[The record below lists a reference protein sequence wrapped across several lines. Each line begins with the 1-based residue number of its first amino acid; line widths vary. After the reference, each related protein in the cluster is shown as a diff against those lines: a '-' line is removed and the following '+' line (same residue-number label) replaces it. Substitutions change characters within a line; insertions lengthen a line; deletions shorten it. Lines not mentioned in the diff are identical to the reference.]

1 MIDLKNCTFIIPIRI
16 ESEDRMR
23 NVVTVLAYLLKNF
36 DTKVIL
42 KEVDVE
48 SVYEDQ
54 VLPQIEDFLGDNINN
69 LTHVFEKSDDPV
81 FYRMKILNEMI
92 DMADTNVIANYDCD
106 VLFKKETYVESVD
119 MIMDGFDLVY
129 PYGFGNYQKQ
139 VFIDDDGV
147 SEFINED
154 FDFEVLDKKSRMYD
168 AQYGHVQF
176 VNRKSYILA
185 GMENENFRGS
195 SPEDKERFHRF
206 TTLGY
211 NVGRIRDWVYHLEHS
226 RGPNSWPNS
235 VQGNPYMQENFALWE
250 RLEKMDREELK
261 EYYDTAPYQK
271 KYKDAEVLV
280 DEKGYI
286 KKCHDHS

>member
-23 NVVTVLAYLLKNF
+23 NVVTVLAYLLKTF

-48 SVYEDQ
+48 SVFEDQ

-92 DMADTNVIANYDCD
+92 DMADTKVIANYDCD
-106 VLFKKETYVESVD
+106 VLFKKETYVESVK

-195 SPEDKERFHRF
+195 SPEDKERFYRF
-206 TTLGY
+206 DKMGY
-211 NVGRIRDWVYHLEHS
+211 SVGRIDDIVYHLEHS
-226 RGPNSWPNS
+226 RGSNSWPNS
-235 VQGNPYMQENFALWE
+235 VQGNPYMKQNFDEWEKIQKMTGHQLRSYYSNQEYL
-250 RLEKMDREELK
+250 
-261 EYYDTAPYQK
+261 K
-271 KYKDAEVLV
+271 KYAN
-280 DEKGYI
+280 I
-286 KKCHDHS
+286 

>member
-36 DTKVIL
+36 DTKVIV

-48 SVYEDQ
+48 SVFVDQ
-54 VLPQIEDFLGDNINN
+54 VLPQIEDFLGDSINN

-92 DMADTNVIANYDCD
+92 DMADTSIIANYDCD
-106 VLFKKETYVESVD
+106 VLFKKETYVESVK

-185 GMENENFRGS
+185 GMVNENFRGS
-195 SPEDKERFHRF
+195 SPEDKERFYRF
-206 TTLGY
+206 DKMGY
-211 NVGRIRDWVYHLEHS
+211 SVGRIDDIVYHLEHS
-226 RGPNSWPNS
+226 RGVNSWPNS
-235 VQGNPYMQENFALWE
+235 VQGNPYMKQNFDEWEKIQKMTGHQLRSYYSNQEYL
-250 RLEKMDREELK
+250 
-261 EYYDTAPYQK
+261 K
-271 KYKDAEVLV
+271 KYAN
-280 DEKGYI
+280 I
-286 KKCHDHS
+286 

>member
-48 SVYEDQ
+48 SVFEDQ

-92 DMADTNVIANYDCD
+92 DMADTKVIANYDCD
-106 VLFKKETYVESVD
+106 VLFKKETYLESVK
-119 MIMDGFDLVY
+119 MILDGFDLVY

-139 VFIDDDGV
+139 VFINDEGV

-154 FDFEVLDKKSRMYD
+154 FDFEVLDRKSRMYD

-195 SPEDKERFHRF
+195 SPEDKERFYRF
-206 TTLGY
+206 DKMGY
-211 NVGRIRDWVYHLEHS
+211 SVGRIDDIVYHLEHS
-226 RGPNSWPNS
+226 RGANSWPNS
-235 VQGNPYMQENFALWE
+235 VQGNPYMKQNFDEWEKIQNMTGHQLRSYYSNQEYL
-250 RLEKMDREELK
+250 
-261 EYYDTAPYQK
+261 K
-271 KYKDAEVLV
+271 KYAN
-280 DEKGYI
+280 I
-286 KKCHDHS
+286 

>member
-48 SVYEDQ
+48 SVFEDQ

-106 VLFKKETYVESVD
+106 VLFKKETYVESVE

-147 SEFINED
+147 SEFINGD

-195 SPEDKERFHRF
+195 SPEDKERFYRF
-206 TTLGY
+206 DKMGY
-211 NVGRIRDWVYHLEHS
+211 SVGRIDDIVYHLEHS
-226 RGPNSWPNS
+226 RGANSWPNS
-235 VQGNPYMQENFALWE
+235 VQGNPYMKQNFDEWEKIQKMTGHQLRSYYSNQEYL
-250 RLEKMDREELK
+250 
-261 EYYDTAPYQK
+261 K
-271 KYKDAEVLV
+271 KYAN
-280 DEKGYI
+280 I
-286 KKCHDHS
+286 

>member
-48 SVYEDQ
+48 SVFEDQ

-92 DMADTNVIANYDCD
+92 DMSDTKVIANYDCD
-106 VLFKKETYVESVD
+106 VLFKKETYVESVK

-195 SPEDKERFHRF
+195 SPEDKERFYRF
-206 TTLGY
+206 DKMGY
-211 NVGRIRDWVYHLEHS
+211 SVGRIDDIVYHLEHS
-226 RGPNSWPNS
+226 RGSNSWPNS
-235 VQGNPYMQENFALWE
+235 VQGNPYMKQNFDEWEKIQNMTGHQLRSYYSNQEYL
-250 RLEKMDREELK
+250 
-261 EYYDTAPYQK
+261 K
-271 KYKDAEVLV
+271 KYVN
-280 DEKGYI
+280 I
-286 KKCHDHS
+286 

>member
-48 SVYEDQ
+48 SVFEDQ

-92 DMADTNVIANYDCD
+92 DMADTKVIANYDCD
-106 VLFKKETYVESVD
+106 VLFKKETYVESVK

-147 SEFINED
+147 SEFINGD

-195 SPEDKERFHRF
+195 SPEDKERFYRF
-206 TTLGY
+206 DKMGY
-211 NVGRIRDWVYHLEHS
+211 SVGRIDDIVYHLEHS
-226 RGPNSWPNS
+226 RGANSWPNS
-235 VQGNPYMQENFALWE
+235 VQGNPYMKQNFDEWEKIQKMTGHQLRSYYSNQEYL
-250 RLEKMDREELK
+250 
-261 EYYDTAPYQK
+261 K
-271 KYKDAEVLV
+271 KYAN
-280 DEKGYI
+280 I
-286 KKCHDHS
+286 

>member
-36 DTKVIL
+36 DTKVIV

-92 DMADTNVIANYDCD
+92 DMADTNVISNYDCD
-106 VLFKKETYVESVD
+106 VLFKKETYVESVK
-119 MIMDGFDLVY
+119 MILDGFDLVY

-195 SPEDKERFHRF
+195 SPEDKERFYRF
-206 TTLGY
+206 DKMGY
-211 NVGRIRDWVYHLEHS
+211 SVGRIDDIVYHLEHS
-226 RGPNSWPNS
+226 RGANSWPNS
-235 VQGNPYMQENFALWE
+235 VQGNPYMKQNFDEWEKIQNMTGHQLRSYYSNQEYL
-250 RLEKMDREELK
+250 
-261 EYYDTAPYQK
+261 K
-271 KYKDAEVLV
+271 KYAN
-280 DEKGYI
+280 I
-286 KKCHDHS
+286 

>member
-36 DTKVIL
+36 DTKVIV

-92 DMADTNVIANYDCD
+92 DMADTMVIANYDCD
-106 VLFKKETYVESVD
+106 VLFKKETYVESVE

-195 SPEDKERFHRF
+195 SPEDKERFYRF
-206 TTLGY
+206 DKMGY
-211 NVGRIRDWVYHLEHS
+211 SVGRIDDIVYHLEHS
-226 RGPNSWPNS
+226 RGANSWPNS
-235 VQGNPYMQENFALWE
+235 VQGNPYMKQNFDEWEKIQKMTGHQLRSYYSNQEYL
-250 RLEKMDREELK
+250 
-261 EYYDTAPYQK
+261 K
-271 KYKDAEVLV
+271 KYAN
-280 DEKGYI
+280 I
-286 KKCHDHS
+286 

>member
-1 MIDLKNCTFIIPIRI
+1 
-16 ESEDRMR
+16 
-23 NVVTVLAYLLKNF
+23 
-36 DTKVIL
+36 
-42 KEVDVE
+42 
-48 SVYEDQ
+48 
-54 VLPQIEDFLGDNINN
+54 
-69 LTHVFEKSDDPV
+69 
-81 FYRMKILNEMI
+81 MI

-106 VLFKKETYVESVD
+106 VLFKRETYVESVK

-195 SPEDKERFHRF
+195 SPEDKERFYRF
-206 TTLGY
+206 DKMGY
-211 NVGRIRDWVYHLEHS
+211 SVGRIDDIVYHLEHS
-226 RGPNSWPNS
+226 RGANSWPNS
-235 VQGNPYMQENFALWE
+235 VQGNPYMKQNFDEWEKIQKMTSIQLRSYYSNQEYL
-250 RLEKMDREELK
+250 
-261 EYYDTAPYQK
+261 K
-271 KYKDAEVLV
+271 KYAN
-280 DEKGYI
+280 I
-286 KKCHDHS
+286 

>member
-48 SVYEDQ
+48 SVFEDQ

-92 DMADTNVIANYDCD
+92 DMADTKVIANYDCD
-106 VLFKKETYVESVD
+106 VLFKKETYVESVK

-195 SPEDKERFHRF
+195 SPEDKERFYRF
-206 TTLGY
+206 DKMGY
-211 NVGRIRDWVYHLEHS
+211 SVGRIDDIVYHLEHS
-226 RGPNSWPNS
+226 RGSNSWPNS
-235 VQGNPYMQENFALWE
+235 VQGNPYMKQNFDEWEKIQRMSENQLRSYYSNQEYL
-250 RLEKMDREELK
+250 
-261 EYYDTAPYQK
+261 K
-271 KYKDAEVLV
+271 KYAN
-280 DEKGYI
+280 I
-286 KKCHDHS
+286 

>member
-48 SVYEDQ
+48 SVFEDQ
-54 VLPQIEDFLGDNINN
+54 VLPQIVDFLGDNINN

-92 DMADTNVIANYDCD
+92 DMADTKVIANYDCD
-106 VLFKKETYVESVD
+106 VLFKKETYVESVK

-195 SPEDKERFHRF
+195 SPEDKERFYRF
-206 TTLGY
+206 DKMGY
-211 NVGRIRDWVYHLEHS
+211 SVGRIDDIVYHLEHS
-226 RGPNSWPNS
+226 RGSNSWPNS
-235 VQGNPYMQENFALWE
+235 VQGNPYMKQNFDEWEKIQKMSENQLRSYYSNQEYL
-250 RLEKMDREELK
+250 
-261 EYYDTAPYQK
+261 K
-271 KYKDAEVLV
+271 KYANF
-280 DEKGYI
+280 
-286 KKCHDHS
+286 

>member
-48 SVYEDQ
+48 SVFEDQ

-92 DMADTNVIANYDCD
+92 TMCDTEIVVNYDGD
-106 VLFKKETYVESVD
+106 VLLKPETCLKAVEA
-119 MIMDGFDLVY
+119 INDGCEMVY

-139 VFIDDDGV
+139 VFANDDDV
-147 SEFINED
+147 SDFISND
-154 FDFEVLDKKSRMYD
+154 FDFSILDNKSKMYD

-176 VNRKSYILA
+176 IKRWAYYAVGL
-185 GMENENFRGS
+185 ENENFRGS
-195 SPEDKERFHRF
+195 SPEDKERFYRF
-206 TTLGY
+206 EKLGY
-211 NVGRIRDWVYHLEHS
+211 RIGRIDDEVYHLEHS

-235 VQGNPYMQENFALWE
+235 VQGNPYMRENFQVWE
-250 RLEKMDREELK
+250 TIQKMDRLELMDYYSNQ
-261 EYYDTAPYQK
+261 EYVK
-271 KYKDAEVLV
+271 KYAVL
-280 DEKGYI
+280 
-286 KKCHDHS
+286 

>member
-48 SVYEDQ
+48 SVFEDQ

-106 VLFKKETYVESVD
+106 VLFKKETYVESVE

-195 SPEDKERFHRF
+195 SPEDKERFYRF
-206 TTLGY
+206 DKMGY
-211 NVGRIRDWVYHLEHS
+211 SVGRIDDIVYHLEHS
-226 RGPNSWPNS
+226 RGSNSWPNS
-235 VQGNPYMQENFALWE
+235 VQGNPYMKQNFDEWEKIQNMTGHQLRSYYSNQEYL
-250 RLEKMDREELK
+250 
-261 EYYDTAPYQK
+261 K
-271 KYKDAEVLV
+271 KYVN
-280 DEKGYI
+280 I
-286 KKCHDHS
+286 

>member
-36 DTKVIL
+36 DTKVIV

-92 DMADTNVIANYDCD
+92 DMADTMVIANYDCD
-106 VLFKKETYVESVD
+106 VLFKKETYVESVK
-119 MIMDGFDLVY
+119 MILDGFDLVY

-195 SPEDKERFHRF
+195 SPEDKERFYRF
-206 TTLGY
+206 DKMGY
-211 NVGRIRDWVYHLEHS
+211 SVGRIDDIVYHLEHS
-226 RGPNSWPNS
+226 RGVNSWPNS
-235 VQGNPYMQENFALWE
+235 VQGNPYMKQNFDEWEKIQKMTGNQLRLYYSNQEYL
-250 RLEKMDREELK
+250 
-261 EYYDTAPYQK
+261 K
-271 KYKDAEVLV
+271 KYAN
-280 DEKGYI
+280 I
-286 KKCHDHS
+286 

>member
-23 NVVTVLAYLLKNF
+23 NVVTVLAYLLNNF

-48 SVYEDQ
+48 SVFEDQ

-106 VLFKKETYVESVD
+106 VLFKKETYVESVE

-147 SEFINED
+147 SEFINKD

-195 SPEDKERFHRF
+195 SPEDKERFYRF
-206 TTLGY
+206 DKMGY
-211 NVGRIRDWVYHLEHS
+211 SVGRIDDIVYHLEHS
-226 RGPNSWPNS
+226 RGANSWPNS
-235 VQGNPYMQENFALWE
+235 VQGNPYMKQNFDEWEKIQKMTGHQLRSYYSNQEYL
-250 RLEKMDREELK
+250 
-261 EYYDTAPYQK
+261 K
-271 KYKDAEVLV
+271 KYAN
-280 DEKGYI
+280 I
-286 KKCHDHS
+286 

>member
-48 SVYEDQ
+48 SVFEDQ
-54 VLPQIEDFLGDNINN
+54 VLPQIEDFLGDNIDN

-92 DMADTNVIANYDCD
+92 DMADTMVIANYDCD
-106 VLFKKETYVESVD
+106 VLFKKETYVESVK
-119 MIMDGFDLVY
+119 MVMDGFDLVY

-195 SPEDKERFHRF
+195 SPEDKERFYRF
-206 TTLGY
+206 DKMGY
-211 NVGRIRDWVYHLEHS
+211 SVGRIDDIVYHLEHS
-226 RGPNSWPNS
+226 RGANSWPNS
-235 VQGNPYMQENFALWE
+235 VQGNPYMKQNFDEWEKIQNMTGHQLRSYYSNQEYL
-250 RLEKMDREELK
+250 
-261 EYYDTAPYQK
+261 K
-271 KYKDAEVLV
+271 KYAN
-280 DEKGYI
+280 I
-286 KKCHDHS
+286 

>member
-48 SVYEDQ
+48 SVFEDQ
-54 VLPQIEDFLGDNINN
+54 VLPQIVDFLGDNINN

-92 DMADTNVIANYDCD
+92 DMADTKVIANYDCD
-106 VLFKKETYVESVD
+106 VLFKKETYVESVK

-195 SPEDKERFHRF
+195 SPEDKERFYRF
-206 TTLGY
+206 DKMGY
-211 NVGRIRDWVYHLEHS
+211 SVGRIDDIVYHLEHS
-226 RGPNSWPNS
+226 RGSNSWPNS
-235 VQGNPYMQENFALWE
+235 VQGNPYMKQNFDEWEKIQKMSENQLRSYYSNQEYL
-250 RLEKMDREELK
+250 
-261 EYYDTAPYQK
+261 K
-271 KYKDAEVLV
+271 KYAN
-280 DEKGYI
+280 I
-286 KKCHDHS
+286 

>member
-48 SVYEDQ
+48 SVFEDQ

-92 DMADTNVIANYDCD
+92 DMADTMVIANYDCD
-106 VLFKKETYVESVD
+106 VLFKKETYVESVK

-147 SEFINED
+147 SEFINEN

-195 SPEDKERFHRF
+195 SPEDKERFYRF
-206 TTLGY
+206 DKMGY
-211 NVGRIRDWVYHLEHS
+211 SVCRIDDIVYHLEHS
-226 RGPNSWPNS
+226 RGSNSWPNS
-235 VQGNPYMQENFALWE
+235 VQGNPYMKQNFDEWEKIQKMSENQLRSYYSNQEYL
-250 RLEKMDREELK
+250 
-261 EYYDTAPYQK
+261 K
-271 KYKDAEVLV
+271 KYAN
-280 DEKGYI
+280 I
-286 KKCHDHS
+286 